1 MTSQRHLLDFG
12 FVTVSTHT
20 VLDSMYRHSILL
32 ASVTTGLA
40 VVLVVRYLRSP
51 WRKLP
56 PGPPGY
62 PLVGNAFEL
71 KGKQWLQFSAW
82 RKIYGAL
89 LSIKIEYNV

>member
-1 MTSQRHLLDFG
+1 MFSPFEKVVHAIRQNPNLFFIVFLW
-12 FVTVSTHT
+12 FV
-20 VLDSMYRHSILL
+20 L
-32 ASVTTGLA
+32 
-40 VVLVVRYLRSP
+40 VLVVRYLRSP

-89 LSIKIEYNV
+89 RSIKI